1 MFKRNKSGS
10 SAAARP
16 ATPRG
21 RGTEAPAAGRSPLA
35 RRFDPTA
42 EPDTVDLADPGRF
55 HAPSEPPPAE
65 PDTRV
70 GEPGRA
76 AARAGTASPLLTR
89 DAATGKIHLH
99 PGEGVV
105 VLLNGH
111 AVESPTELRRGDRLE
126 IGGAVFEFLA

>member
-1 MFKRNKSGS
+1 MFKRKKSGS
-10 SAAARP
+10 GAAARP

-21 RGTEAPAAGRSPLA
+21 RGTEAPAAGRNPLA
-35 RRFDPTA
+35 RRFDA
-42 EPDTVDLADPGRF
+42 SVEPDTVDLADPGRF
-55 HAPSEPPPAE
+55 QSPSEPPQAE

-70 GEPGRA
+70 GEPRRA
-76 AARAGTASPLLTR
+76 AATAGSAAPLLTR

-105 VLLNGH
+105 VRLNGQ